1 MRRFARESVATED
14 RIHQK
19 NAYLIMEREIEKQEN
34 LIAEDKT
41 EQLLKDIEI

>member
-1 MRRFARESVATED
+1 
-14 RIHQK
+14 
-19 NAYLIMEREIEKQEN
+19 MEREIEKQEN